1 MSKEFECTVKIEW
14 YETHEAENKEHF
26 VQRLKEIFYET
37 FNIELSDTEI
47 SDIKE
52 VV

>member
-1 MSKEFECTVKIEW
+1 MKDFECTVKIEW
-14 YETHEAENKEHF
+14 SEIHEAENKEHF

-37 FNIELSDTEI
+37 FNIELDDSEI
-47 SDIKE
+47 FDIKE